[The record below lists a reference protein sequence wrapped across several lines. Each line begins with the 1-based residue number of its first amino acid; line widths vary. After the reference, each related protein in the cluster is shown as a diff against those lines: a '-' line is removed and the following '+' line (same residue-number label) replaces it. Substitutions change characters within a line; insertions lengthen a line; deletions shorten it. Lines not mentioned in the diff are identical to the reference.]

1 MQNDLPNSPR
11 GRFSWFALGSLGVA
25 LLNVATGDNEGRPSA
40 ETLEAIHGYTMLR
53 TDCDGWIEFGMYGE
67 QMWVEVERR

>member
-1 MQNDLPNSPR
+1 
-11 GRFSWFALGSLGVA
+11 
-25 LLNVATGDNEGRPSA
+25 VATGDNEGRPSA